1 MVEFGVLLP
10 SIPPWLLVYSTRNMS
25 FLHRITVLMK
35 IKGSQSEYQNF
46 TGTILAT
53 LTPMQH
59 QSLEKVF
66 CIFFQIQLD

>member
-1 MVEFGVLLP
+1 
-10 SIPPWLLVYSTRNMS
+10 
-25 FLHRITVLMK
+25 MK

-53 LTPMQH
+53 LTPMQY

-66 CIFFQIQLD
+66 SIFFQIQLD